1 MCSSFLMF
9 NCASVL
15 YFSVCLH
22 VSVNLLLIFCEIQRN
37 EEQQLL
43 SISHSVKVVSGS
55 IKRYFGLVSVIS
67 AAGVPPLK
75 LSGVYEM
82 TENKHI

>member
-1 MCSSFLMF
+1 M
-9 NCASVL
+9 L
-15 YFSVCLH
+15 YFSVFAR
-22 VSVNLLLIFCEIQRN
+22 SVNLLLIFCEIQRN

-55 IKRYFGLVSVIS
+55 IKRYFGLISVIS

-75 LSGVYEM
+75 LSGIYEM
-82 TENKHI
+82 TENKTHLIHFRMFALTGS